1 MKDSLN
7 REIDY
12 MRISI
17 TDRCNLRCQYCMPQG
32 IKQTMMSDIL
42 TFEEMVHIV
51 SIGAKLGIKKIKV
64 TGGEPLV
71 RLGCCDFIK
80 MLKSIEGIEQVTITT
95 NGILLNRYMDD
106 LIKAQVDGINVSID
120 TLNKELYQKLTGF
133 DKLDDVLQSLKTL
146 TKYDIPVKIN
156 AVSIDLYEYGRR
168 YGIDVS
174 KKDYQNLIELS
185 HDNKIDVRF
194 IEMMPIG
201 YGKNFETV
209 NHQDF
214 LQQLHQ
220 DYILREDQTIHGN
233 GPAVYYK
240 IDGYEG
246 SIGLISAIHGKFC
259 DSCNR
264 IRLTSQGYL
273 KTCLCFNDGVDLRS
287 ILRSDSHNKDE
298 LLEEA
303 IKDAIIH
310 KPFAHRFESKEDIS
324 EDKNMYMIGG

>member
-42 TFEEMVHIV
+42 TFEEMAHIV

-80 MLKSIEGIEQVTITT
+80 MLKNIEGIEQVTITT
-95 NGILLNRYMDD
+95 NGVLLDRYMDD
-106 LIKAQVDGINVSID
+106 LITAGVDSINVSID
-120 TLNKELYQKLTGF
+120 TLNRELYQKLTGF
-133 DKLDDVLQSLKTL
+133 DKLDEVLQSLKIL
-146 TKYDIPVKIN
+146 TNYDIPVKIN
-156 AVSIDLYEYGRR
+156 AVSIDLHEYGMR
-168 YGIDVS
+168 YGIDVL
-174 KKDYQNLIELS
+174 KTDYQNLIELA
-185 HDNKIDVRF
+185 HYNKIDVRF

-201 YGKNFETV
+201 YGKNFETI

-214 LQQLHQ
+214 LQQLKK
-220 DYILREDQTIHGN
+220 DYVLQEDSTIHGN

-273 KTCLCFNDGVDLRS
+273 KTCLCFNDGVDLRT
-287 ILRSDSHNKDE
+287 ILRSGAHNRDE

-303 IKDAIIH
+303 IKKAIVH
-310 KPFAHRFESKEDIS
+310 KPNAHRFENKEDIS

>member
-17 TDRCNLRCQYCMPQG
+17 TDRCNLRCQYCMPRG
-32 IKQTMMSDIL
+32 IKQTTMSDIL
-42 TFEEMVHIV
+42 TFEEMAHIV
-51 SIGAKLGIKKIKV
+51 SIASKLGIKKIKV

-80 MLKSIEGIEQVTITT
+80 MVKNIEGIEQVTITT
-95 NGILLNRYMDD
+95 NGVLLNHYMND
-106 LIKAQVDGINVSID
+106 LIEAGIDGINVSID
-120 TLNKELYQKLTGF
+120 TLNKELYQKITGF
-133 DKLDDVLQSLKTL
+133 DKLGEVLQSLKTL
-146 TKYDIPVKIN
+146 TNYDIPVKIN
-156 AVSIDLYEYGRR
+156 AVSIDLYEYGSQN
-168 YGIDVS
+168 GIDVL
-174 KKDYQNLIELS
+174 KNDYQNLIELA
-185 HDNKIDVRF
+185 HDDKIDVRF

-201 YGKNFETV
+201 YGKNFETI

-214 LQQLHQ
+214 LQQLKR
-220 DYILREDQTIHGN
+220 DYVLKEDQTIHSN
-233 GPAVYYK
+233 GPAVYYR
-240 IDGYEG
+240 IDGYQG

-273 KTCLCFNDGVDLRS
+273 KTCLCFNDGIDLRS
-287 ILRSDSHNKDE
+287 ILRSDASNKDE
-298 LLEEA
+298 LLAAA

-310 KPFAHRFESKEDIS
+310 KPMAHHFENMEEIS